1 MIEKIVRQLFSE
13 NTVIHVKT
21 SCFSVPEDRFL
32 IISGNHGPR
41 WIVPENP
48 LYGLQV
54 LQQWQ
59 PYGNLSRLKWKV
71 LLLAYKLGVLGWVKG
86 IRRIEIID
94 ACSQNWSDYGLD
106 NKTTA
111 LPVIYVGTPGST
123 RKAVAVIVFEKL
135 MEGLVVKI
143 PLEKKA
149 GLNILNEASILLKLQ
164 EIKPDMAPK
173 LLFINEDNGVTSQ
186 TIMYGRPSGRKFTS
200 LHLDWL
206 LRLLTKGVT
215 TLTIHVDMLVKNIN
229 LVDSV
234 SFIEKQFILDI
245 ANQLRDAHSLPLVCV
260 HGDFVPWN
268 IKFSGNELIVID
280 WEDGNE
286 LGLPLQ
292 DLVHFFV
299 MQDYL
304 FNSEI
309 KFIKSF
315 FKNKYVNIYMR
326 KSGVDQDMLHKLL
339 MYYLIDFW
347 CKRINIGDTVFS
359 GYLLKVI
366 RVLQEG

>member
-1 MIEKIVRQLFSE
+1 
-13 NTVIHVKT
+13 
-21 SCFSVPEDRFL
+21 
-32 IISGNHGPR
+32 
-41 WIVPENP
+41 
-48 LYGLQV
+48 
-54 LQQWQ
+54 
-59 PYGNLSRLKWKV
+59 
-71 LLLAYKLGVLGWVKG
+71 
-86 IRRIEIID
+86 
-94 ACSQNWSDYGLD
+94 
-106 NKTTA
+106 
-111 LPVIYVGTPGST
+111 
-123 RKAVAVIVFEKL
+123 
-135 MEGLVVKI
+135 
-143 PLEKKA
+143 
-149 GLNILNEASILLKLQ
+149 
-164 EIKPDMAPK
+164 
-173 LLFINEDNGVTSQ
+173 
-186 TIMYGRPSGRKFTS
+186 
-200 LHLDWL
+200 
-206 LRLLTKGVT
+206 
-215 TLTIHVDMLVKNIN
+215 
-229 LVDSV
+229 
-234 SFIEKQFILDI
+234 
-245 ANQLRDAHSLPLVCV
+245 
-260 HGDFVPWN
+260 
-268 IKFSGNELIVID
+268 LIVID